1 MNTYN
6 AIVERIQSGRAQ
18 TQAMIA
24 SDPPASAV
32 TFPLTN
38 EPNQD
43 EIDAA
48 QTAILLETVAARRRG
63 GAA

>member
-24 SDPPASAV
+24 SDPPAVV